1 MNYYKSSANI
11 DGNGASRPARLQVFK
26 LKPGYLVGAT
36 LAFLSILA
44 MTLIALQLTPAKFR
58 ASADLLVLLSD
69 DYVARPTA
77 GSTDTSNAPAMDRDA
92 YMSAESDILGSET
105 VIKAAITSIDP
116 HILYPASTGR
126 SSPVKS
132 AIGYARDF
140 ISGVPQDNNDDDEAA
155 MLRARRAVEKSLRI
169 DSGRSGNIIT
179 VSYEHYDPELSAQ
192 FLSAL
197 IDAYF
202 ARRAVLFADP
212 QTTLL
217 MQQIKTKSDEL
228 QIAKAGLAEFRQRYA
243 ISDLN
248 LQRDLLLRHL
258 SDLNNNLRTTDVAI
272 ADATARHK
280 TILDQLDASPAD
292 RTRRAASGDVAT
304 KQGDPA
310 DALRKQSDELE
321 QALSAD
327 GARRTEMK
335 SRISDLET
343 ELRTL
348 NDQEGTLHDLTLR
361 RDILERQY
369 ALGLDKLSERKA
381 AEAVREARLSNVRL
395 VDAPEAPQRPT
406 SQRLLIAASGM
417 MLALFSFGAILT
429 LGWLRR
435 PGSQPLRWFA

>member
-11 DGNGASRPARLQVFK
+11 DDINVSRPARLRV
-26 LKPGYLVGAT
+26 LKIKPRYLVGAS
-36 LAFLSILA
+36 LAFLSILV

-58 ASADLLVLLSD
+58 ASANLLVLLSD

-77 GSTDTSNAPAMDRDA
+77 GSADTPNSPAMDRDA

-105 VIKAAITSIDP
+105 VVKEAITSVDP
-116 HILYPASTGR
+116 YILYPESLGR
-126 SSPVKS
+126 PSRVRS
-132 AIGYARDF
+132 AIRSVRDF
-140 ISGVPQDNNDDDEAA
+140 IAGVRQDNNDDDEAA
-155 MLRARRAVEKSLRI
+155 MIRARRAVEKSLRI
-169 DSGRSGNIIT
+169 DTGRSGNIIT
-179 VSYEHYDPELSAQ
+179 VSYEHSDPELSAE
-192 FLSAL
+192 FVSAL

-258 SDLNNNLRTTDVAI
+258 SDLNHDLRITDVAI
-272 ADATARHK
+272 AEETARHK
-280 TILDQLDASPAD
+280 TILDQLDGSPAGNA
-292 RTRRAASGDVAT
+292 RRSAGGDVAT
-304 KQGDPA
+304 RQGDPG
-310 DALRKQSDELE
+310 DTLRKQAGELE

-327 GARRTEMK
+327 GARRTEMRT
-335 SRISDLET
+335 RISGLEA

-348 NDQEGTLHDLTLR
+348 NEQEGTLHDLTLR

-369 ALGLDKLSERKA
+369 AAGLDKLSERKA
-381 AEAVREARLSNVRL
+381 AEAIKEARLSNVRL
-395 VDAPEAPQRPT
+395 VDRPERPQRPT
-406 SQRLLIAASGM
+406 SQRLLIAVSGM
-417 MLALFSFGAILT
+417 MLAFFSCGAILT

-435 PGSQPLRWFA
+435 PGSQPLRWPT